1 GTCRIDADGSI
12 GSPYKKGSADQDPP
26 CGITYLRASDEPYQL
41 SASITW
47 EISWEGTGG
56 TGGDLPDG
64 TFETTQDMT
73 VQEIQSINR

>member
-1 GTCRIDADGSI
+1 MHTADTWGNVR
-12 GSPYKKGSADQDPP
+12 GPP
-26 CGITYLRASDEPYQL
+26 SLDHHRGRAHRDGGPAALRL
-41 SASITW
+41 LTASITW
-47 EISWEGTGG
+47 QVSWEGSGG